1 MHESGGSWFYH
12 HAECCELRCR
22 CILHSRRRSYPRSC
36 LPPLVVPV
44 HSRSNR
50 LVALSRSGCP
60 THAMTAPF
68 PIEQPHSPL
77 FDPRGLPHAEAARAS
92 NPENE
97 RMDQHHHVCE
107 NATDMYS
114 ESCVAITA
122 AQHGDD
128 PHRPCVYTLDERARE
143 RTSFSACRS
152 RVFEKRAPSGA
163 SANPQ
168 AAQVDQRRSSKRT
181 EHTDRQRRYHIM
193 WCGPPHC
200 FLLAGI
206 ECRCHR

>member
-77 FDPRGLPHAEAARAS
+77 FDPRGLPHTEAAR
-92 NPENE
+92 
-97 RMDQHHHVCE
+97 V
-107 NATDMYS
+107 
-114 ESCVAITA
+114 ES
-122 AQHGDD
+122 
-128 PHRPCVYTLDERARE
+128 RE
-143 RTSFSACRS
+143 RTHGPASSSIPPGF
-152 RVFEKRAPSGA
+152 FLHLHRASSPRRLG
-163 SANPQ
+163 PQ
-168 AAQVDQRRSSKRT
+168 ACARRVHAGGLERPERRHGPLPDLKKRST
-181 EHTDRQRRYHIM
+181 
-193 WCGPPHC
+193 PS
-200 FLLAGI
+200 L
-206 ECRCHR
+206 

>member
-143 RTSFSACRS
+143 RTSRTFSWRTSRLRRTVVRMTRVKLHPSCRQSLKVSASSSLSGHGWTHSSWTRS
-152 RVFEKRAPSGA
+152 RG
-163 SANPQ
+163 Q
-168 AAQVDQRRSSKRT
+168 
-181 EHTDRQRRYHIM
+181 
-193 WCGPPHC
+193 
-200 FLLAGI
+200 
-206 ECRCHR
+206 